1 MATLEQMLL
10 RLPRKTPDAD
20 FVDRLFQRIHRE
32 EIVTRVIVSR
42 PPFERW
48 RMEAYP
54 PFTQE
59 EEGASTQEEGRPVEA
74 TFYLHPPRLI
84 QQRRSSPQTSTI
96 TRYSFLWATEAQ
108 TLERSNS

>member
-20 FVDRLFQRIHRE
+20 FVDKLFQRIHRE
-32 EIVTRVIVSR
+32 EIVTRVTVSR

-48 RMEAYP
+48 QMEPYP
-54 PFTQE
+54 PFIQQK
-59 EEGASTQEEGRPVEA
+59 EGVLSLKEDHPAEA
-74 TFYLHPPRLI
+74 NFYLHPPRLI
-84 QQRRSSPQTSTI
+84 QQRWSSSQTSTI

-108 TLERSNS
+108 TLERSNP